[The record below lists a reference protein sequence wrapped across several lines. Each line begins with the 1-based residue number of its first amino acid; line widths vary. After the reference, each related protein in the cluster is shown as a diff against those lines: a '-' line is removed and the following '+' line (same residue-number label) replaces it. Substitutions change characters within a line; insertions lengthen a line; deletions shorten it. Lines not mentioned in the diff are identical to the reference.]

1 MICSWPLH
9 PGSRW
14 MPNVFIN
21 SEIGSQWRTVS
32 GHPELLSAWVSVFWV
47 WRMDLNKRVP
57 TLFASC
63 EKLIWKFFPTR
74 VGALGWPLPG
84 FFFRDFSKK
93 KLEGSVGQIM
103 YREYIVFR
111 GSNSSCSLAKAVVKM
126 FRAMMLLIS
135 FCYCYCRGADVMWAS
150 QTADDGVTCTHPE
163 SVGHSLNPLSQ
174 NTLYD
179 CTMKTI
185 SKTLS
190 YHWLTKKLKIVIH
203 QRRFS
208 R

>member
-1 MICSWPLH
+1 MICPWLSH

-14 MPNVFIN
+14 MPNVFIS
-21 SEIGSQWRTVS
+21 SEIGSHHS
-32 GHPELLSAWVSVFWV
+32 GEPFWDWLSAWVSVFLA
-47 WRMDLNKRVP
+47 WRIDLNKGVP
-57 TLFASC
+57 KLFAYC
-63 EKLIWKFFPTR
+63 EKKYSGFFSLNSTR
-74 VGALGWPLPG
+74 VCALAIFSG
-84 FFFRDFSKK
+84 FFWFKK
-93 KLEGSVGQIM
+93 NYGGSVGQII